1 MTDSYYNLIDR
12 IVEKT
17 LKGQISS
24 VEYIYRLLAEGLEGG
39 TEDVFA
45 RCLAERLAPI
55 EAQFEAATDELKKA
69 KVERNLKALKN
80 IQRQWEKW
88 LENNATQNTIV
99 KSIREILAAAP
110 EQRLTV
116 FLTTIDPNQAETIK
130 LDELERVAKELEKIA
145 NNKDFPPNEPEF
157 LLSLAR
163 GITQAL
169 ASWQQLQ
176 ANLFAWVYDRPEDL
190 GFADQ
195 TRLTEPWASWR
206 KYSTNSL
213 LKQLFESIGSS
224 QTDFN
229 LDSLQNTLDWQD
241 WVEFILILQFLPRGL
256 VAWSE
261 KQPYGSDFGRKLSIA
276 TFMNFVAIWS
286 QLSYKLDRVTLPTS
300 QRQQLSQVCFQV
312 SLQLLR
318 VFSQKPYFPLYG
330 GISAAISGGSLRYT
344 LEYLDEPLR
353 MVEGTQSK
361 ARILTLLGY
370 SQRAMGR
377 YNEAVR
383 SFQEALEIARSAE
396 DRACEIANL
405 NHLSR
410 ASAAQKNYTEAV
422 SYSQRALMLA
432 RSYGDSQGKA
442 NALVNLGYSEIFAAK
457 QLDSLDEE
465 VYQRAIDYLQQGL
478 KLADRAEDVQ
488 SQAIA
493 HNSLGI
499 AYIIIS
505 QPEIAIV
512 SLNKSIE
519 LAKSLGDYYLF
530 GLSFAY
536 IAEAYYSLD
545 CLDLAIYTGCL
556 GMYLLD
562 QIGAVE
568 WKQVAGLLIVVKG
581 KVGDE
586 FWQKSLQEGRS
597 IIISI
602 IGVDGYDY
610 LPQLLEKYR
619 EV

>member
-1 MTDSYYNLIDR
+1 MTDNYYTLIDR

-24 VEYIYRLLAEGLEGG
+24 LEYVYRLLADGLEGG
-39 TEDVFA
+39 TEDIFA
-45 RCLAERLAPI
+45 QCLAERLIPV

-69 KVERNLKALKN
+69 KAERHLKALKN
-80 IQRQWEKW
+80 IERQWGKW

-99 KSIREILAAAP
+99 KSIREILSAAP
-110 EQRLTV
+110 EQRLVV
-116 FLTTIDPNQAETIK
+116 FLTTIDPNQTEAIK

-190 GFADQ
+190 GFAD
-195 TRLTEPWASWR
+195 RSSSIEPWTSWS
-206 KYSTNSL
+206 KYSTNLL
-213 LKQLFESIGSS
+213 LKQLFQSIGSS
-224 QTDFN
+224 QADFSF
-229 LDSLQNTLDWQD
+229 DRVRDTLDWQD

-261 KQPYGSDFGRKLSIA
+261 KQPYGSDFGRKLSIS

-318 VFSQKPYFPLYG
+318 AFSQKPYFPLYG
-330 GISAAISGGSLRYT
+330 GIFAAISGGSLRYT

-370 SQRAMGR
+370 SQRAVGR
-377 YNEAVR
+377 YDEAMR

-410 ASAAQKNYTEAV
+410 ASAAQKNYPEAV

-465 VYQRAIDYLQQGL
+465 VYERAIDYLQQGL
-478 KLADRAEDVQ
+478 KLAERGEDLQ

-493 HNSLGI
+493 YNSLGI
-499 AYIIIS
+499 AYITIS

-545 CLDLAIYTGCL
+545 RLDLAIYTGCL

-568 WKQVAGLLIVVKG
+568 WKQVAGLLIVIKG
-581 KVGDE
+581 RVGDE

-602 IGVDGYDY
+602 IGIDGYDY
-610 LPQLLEKYR
+610 LPKLLEKYR